1 MTRRAIALVT
11 MVALL
16 TGLVAALS
24 VPPAATAQAAPVR
37 IGLLVPLSGAFSA
50 TGKDMLNGT
59 ELYLDE
65 IGRQVAGRKIELIVE
80 DTEGTPATAL
90 TKARKLVEQDRVHV
104 LTGGLLASTGYALQ
118 PFVDGQR
125 IPTTFPV
132 IAADDLTQRK
142 PAKWIVRTGWTTSQ
156 PMHPFGEWVARQMK
170 IKKVVTIGMD
180 YAFGWETVGG
190 FQRTFEDAGG
200 QIVQKIWTPLN
211 TNDFAPFLAQL
222 RRDADG
228 VLALFVGRLALQFM
242 KQYESAGLKGKIP
255 LLGGGTTTDESV
267 LPQMGDEA
275 IGAVTALHYSAA
287 IDTPQ
292 NQKFARAFEAKA
304 GKSASYYSEAT
315 YTGTRWIVEAVKAIN
330 AKVEDRD
337 GLLAALRK
345 VDIKDAPRG
354 PITVDR
360 WGNPV
365 QNIYVRKVEKVGGK
379 LQNSVIATFPAVGQF
394 GKANPDEYMKQPLY
408 TRDYPPCKHC

>member
-1 MTRRAIALVT
+1 MRHVVRALVLFAV
-11 MVALL
+11 MVAL
-16 TGLVAALS
+16 AP
-24 VPPAATAQAAPVR
+24 PPAAWAQGGPIK
-37 IGLLVPLSGAFSA
+37 IGLLAPLTGAFSA
-50 TGKDMLNGT
+50 TGKDMLVGT

-65 IGRQVAGRKIELIVE
+65 IGRQAGGRKIELIVE

-90 TKARKLVEQDRVHV
+90 TKARKLVEQDKVHI

-125 IPTTFPV
+125 VPATFPV

-156 PMHPFGEWVARQMK
+156 PMHPFGEWVAK
-170 IKKVVTIGMD
+170 TLKYKKVATIGMD

-190 FQRTFEDAGG
+190 FQRSFEENGG

-211 TNDFAPFLAQL
+211 TNDFAPFLAQIK
-222 RRDADG
+222 RDSDA

-242 KQYESAGLKGKIP
+242 KQYESAGLKGKLP

-275 IGAVTALHYSAA
+275 IGAITALHYSAA
-287 IDTPQ
+287 LTTPQ
-292 NQKFARAFEAKA
+292 NARFARAFEARA

-315 YTGTRWIVEAVKAIN
+315 YTGMRWIVEAIKAVGG
-330 AKVEDRD
+330 KVEDRD
-337 GLLAALRK
+337 GLLASLRK

-354 PITVDR
+354 PISVDQ

-365 QNIYVRKVEKVGGK
+365 QTIYVRKVEKVGGK
-379 LQNSVIATFPAVGQF
+379 LQNTVIATFPAIGQF
-394 GKANPDEYMKQPLY
+394 WKYNPEDYMKLPLY
-408 TRDYPPCKHC
+408 TRDYPPCPQC